1 MFPHHLPSQKAA
13 PDDVLYQY
21 PVSLREQ
28 VASSPQVP
36 GVYTFH
42 GVNNHYPLYIGK
54 SINIRTRLLSHL
66 RTPKEARLLKQTVRI
81 SYIPTAGEI
90 SALLLE
96 AQMIKQQQPLFN
108 RRLRKT
114 KDTCSF
120 VLNETG
126 LHIQYTDDMINEPAN
141 NVYGLFK
148 NQFSAKDRL
157 RELAD
162 EYKLCLSVLGF
173 EPHTKGRGCF
183 RSAIQRCAG
192 VCCGKED
199 IDQHNAR
206 LETALKEFTLAAW
219 PYSGAIAVKENF
231 GQLKQYHVLHN
242 WRYHGSYKSLQGLKN
257 YRLDKDTLFDA
268 DMYKILVK
276 PILFS
281 SAEILA
287 LPEPSRFNC
296 E

>member
-1 MFPHHLPSQKAA
+1 MFPHHLPPQKAA

-21 PVSLREQ
+21 PASLREQ
-28 VASSPQVP
+28 VAASPQVP

-42 GVNNHYPLYIGK
+42 GASNHYPLYIGK
-54 SINIRTRLLSHL
+54 SINIRARLLSHL
-66 RTPKEARLLKQTVRI
+66 RTPKEARLLKQTARI

-126 LHIQYTDDMINEPAN
+126 LHIQYTDDMTNEPAN

-173 EPHTKGRGCF
+173 EPHTKGKGCF
-183 RSAIQRCAG
+183 RSAIQKCAG
-192 VCCGKED
+192 ACCGKED
-199 IDQHNAR
+199 IQQHNAR
-206 LETALKEFTLAAW
+206 LETALKQFALAAW
-219 PYSGAIAVKENF
+219 PYRCAIAVKESF
-231 GQLKQYHVLHN
+231 GRLKQYHVLHN
-242 WRYHGSYKSLQGLKN
+242 WRYHGSYKSMQGLKN
-257 YRLDKDTLFDA
+257 YRLNKDTLFDA

-276 PILFS
+276 PILFG

-287 LPEPSRFNC
+287 LPEPSRFNS